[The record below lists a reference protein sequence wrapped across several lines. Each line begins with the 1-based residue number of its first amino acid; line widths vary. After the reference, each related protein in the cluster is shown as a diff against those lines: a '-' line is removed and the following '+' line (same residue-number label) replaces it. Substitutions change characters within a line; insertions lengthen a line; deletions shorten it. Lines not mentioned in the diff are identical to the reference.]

1 MKYKILTQIGSF
13 LQQFRKISSI
23 KRINDR
29 VLLVDFDKEWKLSF
43 DMDKT
48 NSSIYIDENLVPI
61 KEYKAPFDGVLAKR
75 FNASV
80 IESIEIMEGNRIL
93 LLKASKSGSYKKT
106 LTNIY
111 FEFTGRFT
119 NVVITDENGTILEAL
134 SHYENQTRTVKIGE
148 IYKVLE
154 PIAIKEKDSPK
165 ISDFKEFF
173 IDEFKRLNYKKL
185 ETIKMSK
192 LTQISKKIENLELN
206 LAKLESKDELLKK
219 SKNMSNL
226 ATLITANLHT
236 LREFDREF
244 SLVNFSGE
252 MVKFKIDKSPK
263 FHAKTLFDESK
274 KLKQKA
280 AGVEQE
286 AKNLTLKL
294 EFYNSLKELI
304 THAKSINELEILLP
318 KRSAK
323 KVYEK
328 EHDNVENFY
337 FNDYKI
343 SVGKNEKGNEFLLK
357 NSKKNDFWFHLKDIP
372 SSHVIVKT
380 NKQNLTPEVIEFAAK
395 VCINF
400 SVKGAGKYA
409 VDFTK
414 RSNVK
419 VREKAFVNYDSY
431 DTITLNKP

>member
-23 KRINDR
+23 KRVNDR
-29 VLLVDFDKEWKLSF
+29 VLLVDFGKSYRLNF

-48 NSSIYIDENLVPI
+48 NSSVYIDENLVPI

-75 FNASV
+75 FNASD
-80 IESIEIMEGNRIL
+80 IEKIEVMKGNRIL
-93 LLKASKSGSYKKT
+93 LIKASKSGSYKKIF
-106 LTNIY
+106 TNIY

-119 NVVITDENGTILEAL
+119 NVIITDEDSIILEAL
-134 SHYENQTRTVKIGE
+134 SHYENDHRAIKVGE
-148 IYKVLE
+148 IYTMLK
-154 PIAIKEKDSPK
+154 PIDIKEKAVLE
-165 ISDFKEFF
+165 IGDFKEFF
-173 IDEFKRLNYKKL
+173 IDEFRRLNDKKL
-185 ETIKMSK
+185 ESVKISK

-206 LAKLESKDELLKK
+206 LSNLESKDELLEK
-219 SKNMSNL
+219 SKNISNL
-226 ATLITANLHT
+226 ATIITANLHT
-236 LREFDREF
+236 LKEFDREF
-244 SLVNFSGE
+244 TLKDFSG
-252 MVKFKIDKSPK
+252 KSISFKIDEPPK
-263 FHAKTLFDESK
+263 IHTKNLFNESK

-280 AGVEQE
+280 AGIEQE
-286 AKNLTLKL
+286 AENLTSKL

-318 KRSAK
+318 KRSSK
-323 KVYEK
+323 KSYEK

-337 FNDYKI
+337 FNEYKI

-380 NKQNLTPEVIEFAAK
+380 NKQSLTPEVIEFAAK

-409 VDFTK
+409 VDFTR

-419 VREKAFVNYDSY
+419 VRQKAFVNYDNY
-431 DTITLNKP
+431 DTITLDKP